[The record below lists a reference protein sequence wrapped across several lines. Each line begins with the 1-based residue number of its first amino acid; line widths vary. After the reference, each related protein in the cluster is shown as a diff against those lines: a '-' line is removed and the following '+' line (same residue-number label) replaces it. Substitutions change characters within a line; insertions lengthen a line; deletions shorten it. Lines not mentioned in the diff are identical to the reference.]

1 MNVLLT
7 FFSLYLS
14 SGPLTRDHHIELEA
28 EELAKRHHGEKRG
41 NVTSNKG
48 RKQHTKKET
57 ATVVEEPA
65 LLHHTLPSTKKASTK
80 LVEKTSAITDSTRNK
95 NQNEYNKFDQNNE
108 KVCANN
114 KSLTS
119 GNKGT
124 PSVATDN
131 NRKKLQKKDFYS
143 DECHDGVSD
152 LMKRTPKVS
161 A

>member
-1 MNVLLT
+1 VNVLLT

-57 ATVVEEPA
+57 ATVLKEPA

-80 LVEKTSAITDSTRNK
+80 LVEKTSAITDSITNSTR
-95 NQNEYNKFDQNNE
+95 
-108 KVCANN
+108 
-114 KSLTS
+114 T
-119 GNKGT
+119 
-124 PSVATDN
+124 
-131 NRKKLQKKDFYS
+131 
-143 DECHDGVSD
+143 
-152 LMKRTPKVS
+152 MKRCVQIIKV
-161 A
+161 